1 MSCLDNLAQQYHGL
15 FLLLGVKHNFCQ
27 NMYFTKGRFQKKKY
41 WKIPIRRWPPPSLL
55 ENIKKKRK
63 MIYAPWNEFCM
74 IWVIF
79 LMPTD
84 QVMAFLCFIFDNQS
98 VDMSGQVWGGGRGG
112 HNWKKQVCLK
122 MVFRQFQVFLALF
135 FFFFYWKIDPR
146 WPPPPPLLEFSNNF
160 IFFIFETFPNHQ
172 DW

>member
-1 MSCLDNLAQQYHGL
+1 MSWLSA
-15 FLLLGVKHNFCQ
+15 VA
-27 NMYFTKGRFQKKKY
+27 KGRFQKKK
-41 WKIPIRRWPPPSLL
+41 KKLL
-55 ENIKKKRK
+55 ENSNKALTPPPPYWKIKKKRK

-122 MVFRQFQVFLALF
+122 MVFRQFQVFLAHFFLF
-135 FFFFYWKIDPR
+135 FFIGKSTLAD
-146 WPPPPPLLEFSNNF
+146 PPPLLEFSNNF
-160 IFFIFETFPNHQ
+160 FFFLKPSLSDNSRR
-172 DW
+172 

>member
-1 MSCLDNLAQQYHGL
+1 
-15 FLLLGVKHNFCQ
+15 
-27 NMYFTKGRFQKKKY
+27 
-41 WKIPIRRWPPPSLL
+41 
-55 ENIKKKRK
+55 

-122 MVFRQFQVFLALF
+122 MLFRQFQVFLAHVFFFLIGKLTLADPPPSYWNFPTIFFLKPSLMHWCACLGSNTFLDRSLF
-135 FFFFYWKIDPR
+135 FWVKLLLKFGLKSFGFTKI
-146 WPPPPPLLEFSNNF
+146 
-160 IFFIFETFPNHQ
+160 IFVLRKLDSMHG
-172 DW
+172 